1 MLKRKI
7 TNISE
12 RKLAGELLNLFMPP
26 IRMSTI
32 EWAKKYRNITNKE
45 TSFGIGQFD
54 PNYTPYMEYVY
65 ECLDNPYIPIIN
77 SQKSARIAW
86 TETLN
91 NFRGKKIHTNP
102 CSMLLGFATGTAC
115 KNFGKIKWK
124 NFLDNVTVLR
134 GIVNVGVAKN
144 KQSFAE
150 YEFPNGSL
158 RLVTLG
164 SISSQKSDNFP
175 YIEIEEPDDAP
186 NDVSNQGDTL
196 ANLKQRQKTVPL
208 TLRKL
213 IFGGTPTN
221 KDFSRVEAAIK
232 VSNMMTFKAECHE
245 CKELVAMD
253 GPAFD
258 NIVYSDFQDRKIDDQ
273 YGKSD
278 PETAMFLC
286 PCCKVHW
293 TFEQKNLNIVA
304 GKQFGF
310 TDHTGNFSKGWHPK
324 KPHVTDAFGFI
335 FSELLSPF
343 PQSNF
348 IELTKLKI
356 LADLDKAK
364 GKEGLMKSYFNNN
377 RGEPYASGFSAME
390 VEDMVKL
397 RSNYEQNVV
406 PMEGLVLTMGID
418 VQHNRFALVILAW
431 GINGNVWLV
440 TWKEIFGNVHNSED
454 GVWEELTGICCTEIP
469 HIMGKTLP
477 ISAVSIDSGDGGT
490 VELVYRWVNMMNM
503 KPEFNGSVRATKGVR
518 DLKFSTD
525 DVYKEP
531 AIPDLVSYKQVRR
544 SLAERMGVAVF
555 ILGAHRAHDEVLRRL
570 SLNAIENCRH
580 DVFYFNEQSYGD
592 FEEQILSCRK
602 LVDVTGNSQ
611 KEFYQL
617 VSGKRKEAMD
627 CCKNAF
633 HANYASGIR
642 EFSDDKW
649 KAIAKHL
656 TGE

>member
-1 MLKRKI
+1 MLKRKL

-12 RKLAGELLNLFMPP
+12 RHLAGQLLNLFMPP

-32 EWAKKYRNITNKE
+32 EWSKKYRNITNKE

-54 PNYTPYMEYVY
+54 PNITPYMEYVY
-65 ECLDNPYIPIIN
+65 DCLDNPYIPIIN

-91 NFRGKKIHTNP
+91 NFRGKKIHTAP

-124 NFLDNVTVLR
+124 NFLDNVSILKS
-134 GIVNVGVAKN
+134 IVNVGVAKN

-232 VSNMMTFKAECHE
+232 VSNMMVFKAQCHE
-245 CKELVAMD
+245 CLELVTMD
-253 GPAFD
+253 GAAFD
-258 NIVYSDFQDRKIDDQ
+258 NIIYSDFQDKQIDEQ
-273 YGKSD
+273 YGKFD
-278 PETAMFLC
+278 PNTAMFLC
-286 PCCKVHW
+286 PCCKANW
-293 TFEQKNLNIVA
+293 TFDQKNLNIVA

-310 TDHTGNFSKGWHPK
+310 TDHTGIFSKGWHPK
-324 KPHVTDAFGFI
+324 KPAVTDAFGFI

-343 PQSNF
+343 PQSDF

-356 LADLDKAK
+356 LADLDKAR
-364 GKEGLMKSYFNNN
+364 GKEGLMKSYYNNN

-390 VEDMVKL
+390 VEDMLKL
-397 RSNYEQNVV
+397 RTNYPEGIV
-406 PMEGLVLTMGID
+406 PMDGLVLTMGID

-431 GINGNVWLV
+431 GRNGNVWLV

-454 GVWEELTGICCTEIP
+454 SVWAELTEICCTEVP
-469 HIMGKTLP
+469 HIMGKTVP

-518 DLKFSTD
+518 ELKYSAD

-531 AIPDLVSYKQVRR
+531 IIPDPVSYKQVRR
-544 SLAERMGVAVF
+544 SLAERMGATVF
-555 ILGAHRAHDEVLRRL
+555 VLGAHRAHDEILRRL
-570 SLNAIENCRH
+570 ALNGIENCRH
-580 DVFYFNEQSYGD
+580 DVFYFNEQSYGG

-617 VSGKRKEAMD
+617 VSGKRKEAID
-627 CCKNAF
+627 CCKNAL

-642 EFSDDKW
+642 EMTEVHW
-649 KAIAKHL
+649 AAIAKHL
-656 TGE
+656 IGE